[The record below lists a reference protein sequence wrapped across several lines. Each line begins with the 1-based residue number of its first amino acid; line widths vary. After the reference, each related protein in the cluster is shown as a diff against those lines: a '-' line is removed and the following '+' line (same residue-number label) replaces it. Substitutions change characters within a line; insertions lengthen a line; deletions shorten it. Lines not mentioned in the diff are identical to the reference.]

1 MKTVQTKSEV
11 SAAVV
16 KWKNEQQRIGFV
28 PTMGALHQGHISLIS
43 RSVAEN
49 DKTVVSIFV
58 NPTQF
63 NDPNDLK
70 NYPRNLEKDLALLAS
85 TGCDLVFSP
94 SVIEMYPQPDTRQ
107 FNFGLVEQVMEGAH
121 RPGHFNGVAQVV
133 SKLFDIVS
141 PHKAYFGEK
150 DFQQLAI
157 IKNMVQQLN
166 YTIDI
171 VPCAIVREVDGLAMS
186 SRNALL
192 TPEQRTLAVQI
203 SKTLFE
209 AQKKAG
215 ILSVSDLKRWVINT
229 LNQIEGFETDYFDIV
244 DDLSLQPIANWNHP
258 TPIHGCVAVKVG
270 RIRLIDNVPLNV
282 NGL

>member
-16 KWKNEQQRIGFV
+16 KWKSEQQRIGFV
-28 PTMGALHQGHISLIS
+28 PTMGALHQGHISLIN

-94 SVIEMYPQPDTRQ
+94 SVIEMYPEPDTRQ
-107 FNFGLVEQVMEGAH
+107 FNFGPIEQVMEGAH

-166 YTIDI
+166 YSIDI
-171 VPCAIVREVDGLAMS
+171 VPCAIVREFDGLAMS

-215 ILSVSDLKRWVINT
+215 ILSVNDLKRWVINT
-229 LNQIEGFETDYFDIV
+229 LNEIEGFETDYFDIV

>member
-16 KWKNEQQRIGFV
+16 KWKSEQQRIGFV
-28 PTMGALHQGHISLIS
+28 PTMGALHQGHISLIN

-70 NYPRNLEKDLALLAS
+70 NYPRNLENDLALLAS
-85 TGCDLVFSP
+85 TGCDLIFSP

-107 FNFGLVEQVMEGAH
+107 FNFGLIEQVMEGAH

-133 SKLFDIVS
+133 SKLFDIVL

-166 YTIDI
+166 YNIDI

-209 AQKKAG
+209 AQKKVG
-215 ILSVSDLKRWVINT
+215 TLSVNDLKLWVINT
-229 LNQIEGFETDYFDIV
+229 LNKIDGFETDYFDIV

-258 TPIHGCVAVKVG
+258 APVHGCVAVKVG